1 MENREFFM
9 KRALKIAREYKGYT
23 HPNPAVGAVLVK
35 NGKIIGE
42 GAHKKA
48 GDLHAER
55 IAILNAKE
63 DVEGSTLYVTLE
75 PCCHYGKTPPCTDAI
90 IDGKIKKVVVATLD
104 PNPLVAGKGVEIL
117 RKQGIEVEVGLL
129 EEEAKELNE
138 DFFVYIQ
145 KNRPFVHIKFAE
157 TIDGKI
163 ATKTGSSKWITGEE
177 ARKFTHI
184 LRKEAGAVLV
194 GVGTVLK
201 DNPELTV
208 RHIDALKQPKRI
220 LIDRF
225 LETPVDFNIFN
236 NKAETIL
243 ITSEE
248 AEKSKLTQ
256 LEKRENIKIYIL
268 PLENGKFKIEDTLDL
283 LKGEQIIHILVEGG
297 KGLITSFI
305 KEKMFDKISAFIAPK
320 IIGEDGISVVGE
332 LGVENINEAIQ
343 LKTKKIQQLGND
355 ILIQMYP
362 EF

>member
-23 HPNPAVGAVLVK
+23 HPNPAVGAVVVK

-90 IDGKIKKVVVATLD
+90 IDGKIRKVVVATLD

-243 ITSEE
+243 ITSEK
-248 AEKSKLTQ
+248 AEKSKLAQ

-268 PLENGKFKIEDTLDL
+268 PLENGKFKIEHILDL
-283 LKGEQIIHILVEGG
+283 LKEEQIIHILVEGG

>member
-208 RHIDALKQPKRI
+208 RHIDVSKQPKRV
-220 LIDRF
+220 LIDKF

-268 PLENGKFKIEDTLDL
+268 PLENGKFKIEHILDL
-283 LKGEQIIHILVEGG
+283 LKEEQIIHILVEGG